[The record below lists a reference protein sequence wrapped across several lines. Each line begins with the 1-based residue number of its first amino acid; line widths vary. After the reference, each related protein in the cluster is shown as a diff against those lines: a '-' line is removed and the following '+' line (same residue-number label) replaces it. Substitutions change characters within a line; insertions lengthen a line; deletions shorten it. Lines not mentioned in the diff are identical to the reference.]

1 MTERE
6 FTKLLD
12 DIVELVTDN
21 CTSESEKYVDDYGKK
36 RADENIVA
44 TPECEPRLEKLLRR
58 YICPK
63 PKPIL

>member
-12 DIVELVTDN
+12 DIVELVTDI
-21 CTSESEKYVDDYGKK
+21 CTSESEEYVDDYGKK
-36 RADENIVA
+36 QVDENIVA
-44 TPECEPRLEKLLRR
+44 NPECEPKLEELLRR
-58 YICPK
+58 HICPK